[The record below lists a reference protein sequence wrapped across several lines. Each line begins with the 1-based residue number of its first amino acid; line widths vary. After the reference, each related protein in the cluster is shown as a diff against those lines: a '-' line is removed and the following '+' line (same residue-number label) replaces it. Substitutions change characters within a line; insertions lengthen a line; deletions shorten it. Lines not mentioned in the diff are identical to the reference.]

1 MGGSRK
7 TAYAFWLSIGVL
19 IANPAI
25 LDLLVEGPNAFLGN
39 VKVDRLADF
48 TAGVVSE
55 QKSHIVS
62 KILWPVI
69 YCFVGFSLILNLSL
83 FSIVRN
89 APPVLILFILYVL
102 LSTFWSESPEWT
114 AQRGL
119 HLTGKVLVAYRLA
132 QIFGLTEILTY
143 VRDCLFIVVLVAALT
158 AILLPEIGTQSYRGG
173 TAWNGLYTH
182 KTGLGHTAALCSL
195 LCLHSFMTGAGRS
208 ALTMMYLVL
217 SLLVTALSLSA
228 TSYVALAAAV
238 VIYIVAVKRGL
249 SGATISQ
256 RKDAV
261 ILGSAFIA
269 FGAIVAYAFV
279 ELILNILGRDITLS
293 GRTDIWQGVLEMV
306 KEKPALGYGFFAA
319 WRSDQV
325 AYVLERVWI
334 WTPSAHNSY
343 LQCLVDLGIVG
354 LVLFLGY
361 LFQTCINWGKC
372 YIRYGGEFLLVT
384 GISLGVLLFMG
395 MLESSL
401 FKGQQVNWFF
411 WVLMSISLHNAKN
424 SPRDIWVSAREISAQ
439 SNAEDITDKIR

>member
-372 YIRYGGEFLLVT
+372 YIRDGSEFFLVT

-424 SPRDIWVSAREISAQ
+424 STRDIRVR
-439 SNAEDITDKIR
+439 